1 MTRAR
6 SKTRRIA
13 GQLTGGFWLGLPNK
27 TERRGHVHCRNFV
40 YGTIEQLLA
49 IGVTEVAF
57 PLMAG
62 FRTDGFF
69 HRIPDDELGD
79 VPEGRNRLGVFPRG
93 PVGLDR
99 VEPAG
104 NELPRLGAPFSSV
117 LEADG
122 GIGAETFVLPNTSNL
137 IAQDLFL
144 TARLAHDEV

>member
-1 MTRAR
+1 
-6 SKTRRIA
+6 
-13 GQLTGGFWLGLPNK
+13 
-27 TERRGHVHCRNFV
+27 V
-40 YGTIEQLLA
+40 YGSIEQLLA

-62 FRTDGFF
+62 FRTDGFV

-79 VPEGRNRLGVFPRG
+79 VPEGRNRLGGFPRG

-122 GIGAETFVLPNTSNL
+122 GIGAETLVLPNTSNL

-144 TARLAHDEV
+144 TARLAHDEVEAVAAAMPTRLCRLHPAFRQSRHPGPTSGPTL